1 MLLDLDRGAAVSAGD
16 CGFLRRMVSV
26 STRRIRCCGY
36 VEPDRIADM
45 NVEPPALVRGIG
57 GEYLHPKRFRA
68 GRRWQEWVR
77 RYGVGR

>member
-16 CGFLRRMVSV
+16 CGFSRRMVSV

-57 GEYLHPKRFRA
+57 GEFYTRNGFVPAGA
-68 GRRWQEWVR
+68 GRN
-77 RYGVGR
+77 GS